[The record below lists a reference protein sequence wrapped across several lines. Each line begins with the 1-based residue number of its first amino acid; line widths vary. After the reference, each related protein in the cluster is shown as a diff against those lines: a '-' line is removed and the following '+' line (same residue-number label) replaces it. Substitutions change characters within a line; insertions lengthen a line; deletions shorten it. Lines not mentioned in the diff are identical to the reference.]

1 MLIDHAQVRNFLS
14 EFVKQV
20 VEVVTVDE
28 VTKATNETNETNET
42 INESNGHAE
51 KPLELKKVE

>member
-28 VTKATNETNETNET
+28 VTKATNETNET
-42 INESNGHAE
+42 INESNGYAE